1 MSEAGPTFLLADLF
15 DVLIPVNAARPAEK
29 DVQLLF
35 RVVETISNATVDSVI
50 LDIDSDFDA
59 LFGIRTPGDF
69 LEERRI
75 LFMGT
80 TELVD
85 PPLTARIRKDFVIE
99 ELECFTIE
107 ILPVEI
113 GSGSGQD
120 DQLESFICNEDEVDA
135 VDHFC
140 LHTICIEDDDGELSH
155 HSYIFF
161 FS

>member
-1 MSEAGPTFLLADLF
+1 MSEAGPTLLAGLF
-15 DVLIPVNAARPAEK
+15 DVLIPVNAARAAEK
-29 DVQLLF
+29 DVELLF
-35 RVVETISNATVDSVI
+35 RVVETVSNATIDSI
-50 LDIDSDFDA
+50 IIDIDSGFDA

-69 LEERRI
+69 LEDIRI

-113 GSGSGQD
+113 GPGSGQD
-120 DQLESFICNEDEVDA
+120 DQLQSFICNEDEVDA

-140 LHTICIEDDDGELSH
+140 LHTICIEDDDGELSCH
-155 HSYIFF
+155 HIFF
-161 FS
+161 P